1 MNAAVQTADGVY
13 TVDLDE
19 EEVIGFE
26 EGTSLQPAAALELV
40 LPSVVA
46 AAAAG
51 STIAAVTGRR
61 PPLLMSYDAGRTW
74 RESGGGLP
82 AGRAV
87 AVAEDDPD
95 VIVFAARNR
104 LYLSRDG
111 GRFWHA
117 LLPELPEILRVELR

>member
-1 MNAAVQTADGVY
+1 VNAAVQTADGVY